1 MTITEKLAYEGL
13 KLAKID
19 TPKNFLIVTLYNYI
33 HRLVLK
39 AVTDKRLSDDSLRI
53 LWIAYY
59 NHFDYESET
68 PPLSALKPLDTWV
81 YYEYLPSFSSDRVEK
96 SLDELQKYGYI
107 IYTSEEDKFGK
118 RYNITFQV
126 KFSVDEVHKITDI
139 FDRGDFERLGLEKAG
154 VSKTK

>member
-1 MTITEKLAYEGL
+1 MTITERWAYEGL
-13 KLAKID
+13 KLAKIN
-19 TPKNFLIVTLYNYI
+19 TPNNILIVMLYNYI

-68 PPLSALKPLDTWV
+68 PPLSAMKPLDTV
-81 YYEYLPSFSSDRVEK
+81 IYPEYLPSFLSDRVEK
-96 SLDELQKYGYI
+96 CLDELQKYGYI
-107 IYTSEEDKFGK
+107 IYTSEEDKSGK
-118 RYNITFQV
+118 SYNITFKVQ
-126 KFSVDEVHKITDI
+126 FSVYEVHKITDI
-139 FDRGDFERLGLEKAG
+139 FDRGDFERLGSEKAG